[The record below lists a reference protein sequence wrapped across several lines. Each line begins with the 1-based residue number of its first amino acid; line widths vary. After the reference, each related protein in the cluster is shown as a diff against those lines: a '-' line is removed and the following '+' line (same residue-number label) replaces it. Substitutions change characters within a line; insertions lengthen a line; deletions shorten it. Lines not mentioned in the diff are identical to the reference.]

1 MTPTRVSLTR
11 GRERED
17 DMRRILNFG
26 GVALAA
32 TLVLGACG
40 GSGTG
45 GGAGASAATANVPD
59 TIHLGAAL
67 PLSGADS
74 TPGTLMKHAY
84 ELYIKQVNDAGG
96 LLVGTKKVKIDLRI
110 EDNKSDAATS
120 GQLYEK
126 FITQDNVDLLL
137 GGYNTTTVTQEVKVT
152 NRYKMPYVG
161 GGGASSSIYVDNQWA
176 VGLLAPIEKL
186 AATQLDFIKTQQDAG
201 KLPKPLKIAVAY
213 ENSSHGKEFSAGIK
227 TGETAAPDRFKIVLT
242 EAFDLNGKDYTS
254 LLNKVKDAGAD
265 AYMVDARVND
275 YITMQTQYKQLG
287 LYHKYLTYG
296 PRGPEKAARDALKDS
311 SDYIIA
317 ATWFDSLQ
325 PGDNV
330 KKWLDTWKTTGDSPE
345 WFAAAGWESA
355 RILLG
360 AVQKAQS
367 IDKQK
372 VRDTIWNTT
381 WDSSLF
387 PGGSIKF
394 DSKTGQATNDYV
406 MTQNTPGGTRIL
418 IHPKDQATGTPT
430 IPFPTK

>member
-1 MTPTRVSLTR
+1 
-11 GRERED
+11 
-17 DMRRILNFG
+17 MRRILNFG

-32 TLVLGACG
+32 TVVLGACG

-45 GGAGASAATANVPD
+45 GGAGGAGAANVPD
-59 TIHLGAAL
+59 TIHLGTAL
-67 PLSGADS
+67 PLTGPDS
-74 TPGTLMKHAY
+74 TPGKFMKDAY
-84 ELYIKQVNDAGG
+84 ELYVKLVNDGGG
-96 LLVGTKKVKIDLRI
+96 LAVGTKKVKIDLRI

-126 FITQDNVDLLL
+126 LITQDNVDLLL

-176 VGLLAPIEKL
+176 VGLLASIEKL

-213 ENSSHGKEFSAGIK
+213 ENSAHGKEFSAAIK
-227 TGETAAPDRFKIVLT
+227 AGETAAPDRFKVVLN

-360 AVQKAQS
+360 AIQKAQS

-372 VRDTIWNTT
+372 VRDIIWSTT

-387 PGGSIKF
+387 PGGTIKF

-406 MTQNTPGGTRIL
+406 MTQNTPGGNRIL

-430 IPFPTK
+430 VPFPAK

>member
-1 MTPTRVSLTR
+1 
-11 GRERED
+11 
-17 DMRRILNFG
+17 MRRITTF
-26 GVALAA
+26 VTIALAA
-32 TLVLGACG
+32 VIVLGACG
-40 GSGTG
+40 GAPTG
-45 GGAGASAATANVPD
+45 GGAGASGAAAANVPD

-67 PLSGADS
+67 PLTGADS
-74 TPGTLMKHAY
+74 TPGKFMKDAY

-96 LLVGTKKVKIDLRI
+96 LVVGSKKVKIDLKI

-126 FITQDNVDLLL
+126 LITQDNVDLLL

-161 GGGASSSIYVDNQWA
+161 GGGASSSIYKDNTWA
-176 VGLLAPIEKL
+176 VGVLASIEKL

-201 KLPKPLKIAVAY
+201 KLPKPLKIAAAY
-213 ENSSHGKEFSAGIK
+213 ENTSHGKEFTAGLK
-227 TGETAAPDRFKIVLT
+227 EGETASPDRFKIVLS

-265 AYMVDARVND
+265 AFMVDARVND

-296 PRGPEKAARDALKDS
+296 PRGPEKAARTALKDS

-330 KKWLDTWKTTGDSPE
+330 KKWLETWKTTGDSPE
-345 WFAAAGWESA
+345 WYAASGWECA
-355 RILLG
+355 RILLA
-360 AVQKAQS
+360 AVQKAQTV
-367 IDKQK
+367 DKTK
-372 VRDTIWNTT
+372 IRDVLFNTT
-381 WDSSLF
+381 WDNSIF
-387 PGGSIKF
+387 PGGTIRFGKS
-394 DSKTGQATNDYV
+394 GQADNAYV
-406 MTQNTPGGTRIL
+406 MTQNTPSGAHIL
-418 IHPKDQATGTPT
+418 IWPKDQATGSPT
-430 IPFPTK
+430 VPYPQK